1 MALGG
6 IQLSTVMG
14 GTTEDA
20 IEQVINAALDYGINY
35 IDTSRVYMDSETNI
49 GQVLSKRNHQL
60 IIASK
65 SYKRTYDDVMADIE
79 ESLNQLQIEKIDV
92 HQVHA
97 LYPHEV
103 HGLMGK
109 GGGMEAFRKA
119 KDQGMI
125 GFIGLTSHHASVI
138 VDLMRT
144 GEFDTVMFPFNV
156 IEREPEKELIPLAKS
171 LDIGTIV
178 MKPLGGGAIRNVKNC
193 FKFLNNYPVD
203 VILNGVSNLPEF
215 YENVKYAEIEEGL
228 TADEITAFE
237 QEVAPLGK
245 EFCRRCS
252 YCMPCPNDLHI
263 PDMIHLFWQM
273 VKNCTYEDLPPE
285 KQQMGQ
291 NLLIWLQACEECGK
305 CQEKCPYN
313 LPTIKRKNELL
324 EMFNK

>member
-1 MALGG
+1 
-6 IQLSTVMG
+6 
-14 GTTEDA
+14 
-20 IEQVINAALDYGINY
+20 
-35 IDTSRVYMDSETNI
+35 
-49 GQVLSKRNHQL
+49 
-60 IIASK
+60 
-65 SYKRTYDDVMADIE
+65 
-79 ESLNQLQIEKIDV
+79 
-92 HQVHA
+92 
-97 LYPHEV
+97 
-103 HGLMGK
+103 
-109 GGGMEAFRKA
+109 
-119 KDQGMI
+119 
-125 GFIGLTSHHASVI
+125 
-138 VDLMRT
+138 
-144 GEFDTVMFPFNV
+144 
-156 IEREPEKELIPLAKS
+156 
-171 LDIGTIV
+171 